1 MTENIAKLVVSAGVA
16 GQLGQE
22 ILLTQDV
29 TTMGRTPS
37 CQVVID
43 NDFASRRHAQI
54 VRRDEVYWLRDLGSK
69 NGTLLDNQLV
79 SEEMPLGD
87 GAEICIGEAKFR
99 FVDPSATRTHPGVA
113 STGMTLRVDPGT
125 REVWIHNER
134 LEPPLSLKQFNLLYH
149 LYMRAGEAVSKD
161 EIIAVVWPETDTGV
175 YDYQIDKMVSR
186 VRERIGKEWIETV
199 WGYGYRLRLEP

>member
-1 MTENIAKLVVSAGVA
+1 MTENVAKLVVSAGVA
-16 GQLGQE
+16 GQIGQE
-22 ILLTQDV
+22 IPLIQDV

-79 SEEMPLGD
+79 SDEMPLGD

-99 FVDPSATRTHPGVA
+99 FVDPSATRTHPGVVA
-113 STGMTLRVDPGT
+113 TGMTLRVDPGT

-134 LEPPLSLKQFNLLYH
+134 LDP
-149 LYMRAGEAVSKD
+149 
-161 EIIAVVWPETDTGV
+161 AVVIKTIQPAISSLYAG
-175 YDYQIDKMVSR
+175 R
-186 VRERIGKEWIETV
+186 
-199 WGYGYRLRLEP
+199 